1 MPSARQSTRRRRMVE
16 AQLQVRR
23 VDSSHPDFD
32 ATLARLTA
40 FDTAQDEAIDTSVA
54 SILADVRARGDAAV
68 LEYTALF
75 DHVKAHSVAALE
87 FSASDLRGALDSLPA
102 AQRDALSVAATRIR
116 AFHERQ
122 RTDSWSFTE
131 SDGTRLGQK

>member
-75 DHVKAHSVAALE
+75 DHVKAPSMAALE
-87 FSASDLRGALDSLPA
+87 LPA
-102 AQRDALSVAATRIR
+102 QELERAFADLAEVERDA
-116 AFHERQ
+116 
-122 RTDSWSFTE
+122 
-131 SDGTRLGQK
+131 